1 MSSNRVTIHGNF
13 LEDMDIA
20 YLVTASVAAEKSPKL
35 ARRLKYYG
43 ANVHP
48 YITDAA
54 EGFTGVKTLEFATK
68 NSVIK
73 ELTYDVEHLKEYD
86 VVIIAPGTGNTI
98 NKFANGDS
106 DTPSLSMLQGALGR
120 LEKSK
125 ADESKVE
132 KPILIA
138 PAMHDDLH
146 NSILE
151 ESISKLKEKGVIVID
166 PVYRDGRENMADTY
180 TIAAN
185 VCRATSKDK
194 IKGKKIIVAT
204 GPTIEPLDSLRYM
217 TNIFRGRLGIYIAQD
232 AWFRGADVK
241 LIYGDGGRLE
251 IPEFMS
257 PIRVKTFD
265 ETYKT
270 ILKEFSEFKPDA
282 GILVMSA
289 TDYKLAGEPYD
300 GKMSSKDPAAMNR
313 LTFDMAPKIIEDV
326 RNADMDVYLVTA
338 KLENGKEESELIEI
352 GKNRAKKGKF
362 NLVIANDLQYMTGEK
377 HPVFIVNKNEVLAS
391 PKTNKEISNQ
401 ILKIL
406 GEELN

>member
-1 MSSNRVTIHGNF
+1 MSSNRVTIHGDF
-13 LEDMDIA
+13 LKGTDIA
-20 YLVTASVAAEKSPKL
+20 YLVTASVAAEKSPEI

-54 EGFTGVKTLEFATK
+54 EGFTGVKTLEFAAKT
-68 NSVIK
+68 SIIK
-73 ELTYDVEHLKEYD
+73 ELTYDVEHLKKYD
-86 VVIIAPGTGNTI
+86 AVLIAPGTGNTI

-106 DTPSLSMLQGALGR
+106 DTPPLSMLQGALGR

-125 ADESKVE
+125 ADESEVE

-138 PAMHDDLH
+138 PAMHDDLY
-146 NSILE
+146 NSILQE
-151 ESISKLKEKGVIVID
+151 NISELKEKGVIFID
-166 PVYRDGRENMADTY
+166 PVYRDGRKNMADPY
-180 TIAAN
+180 TIVAN

-194 IKGKKIIVAT
+194 IKGKEIIVAT

-217 TNIFRGRLGIYIAQD
+217 TNIFRGRLGLYIAQD

-265 ETYKT
+265 ETYKK
-270 ILKEFSEFKPDA
+270 ILEEFSEFKPDA

-289 TDYKLAGEPYD
+289 TDYKLAGEPFD
-300 GKMSSKDPAAMNR
+300 GKMSSHDTAAMNM
-313 LTFDMAPKIIEDV
+313 LAFDVAPKIIEKV
-326 RNADMDVYLVTA
+326 RNADLDVYLVTA
-338 KLENGKEESELIEI
+338 KLENRKEDGELIEI
-352 GKNRAKKGKF
+352 GKNRAEKGNF
-362 NLVIANDLQYMTGEK
+362 ELVIANDLQRMTKED
-377 HPVFIVNKNEVLAS
+377 HPAFIVNKNEVLAN
-391 PKTNKEISNQ
+391 PKTNKEISN
-401 ILKIL
+401 KIL
-406 GEELN
+406 EILGKELN